1 MRHFAKVLVQLP
13 ILPTI
18 ISALRLPKTS
28 PICAADRKED
38 NPNPSLNPGLP
49 QYGPS
54 RPAFSTS
61 PAHRTDLDRRMDA
74 RFALEILNQHGHLMA
89 FL

>member
-18 ISALRLPKTS
+18 VSVLRLPKTS
-28 PICAADRKED
+28 PTCAADRKED
-38 NPNPSLNPGLP
+38 NPNPNLNPGLP

-54 RPAFSTS
+54 RPAFLTS
-61 PAHRTDLDRRMDA
+61 PAHRTDPDRRTDV
-74 RFALEILNQHGHLMA
+74 RFALETLNQPGHLMA